1 MTILFIKRAGRF
13 VLGSFFAVLLVAG
26 AAAQK
31 STDAPS
37 AGGKPSGATAKL
49 AKITQIDE
57 IALKKLL
64 KTDGK
69 PLLVNF
75 WATWCDPCRDE
86 FPDLVRID
94 ADYKGRIDFI
104 TVSLDDLAEIDRGV
118 PKFLFE
124 MNAEMPAFLLK
135 STDENAAIAA
145 VSTDWKGG
153 LPFSILIG
161 TDGKTVYTKQGKI
174 SPPSLRLYLD
184 RALAASQTVE

>member
-1 MTILFIKRAGRF
+1 MTILFTKWAGRF
-13 VLGSFFAVLLVAG
+13 VLGSFFAVLLVTV

-145 VSTDWKGG
+145 VSTDWQGG

>member
-161 TDGKTVYTKQGKI
+161 TDGKTIYTKQGKI

>member
-1 MTILFIKRAGRF
+1 MTILFTKWAGRF
-13 VLGSFFAVLLVAG
+13 VLSSFFAVLLVNG

-31 STDAPS
+31 ATDAPP

-57 IALKKLL
+57 IGLKKLL

-161 TDGKTVYTKQGKI
+161 TDGKTIYTKQGKI

>member
-135 STDENAAIAA
+135 STDENAAITA

-161 TDGKTVYTKQGKI
+161 TDGKTIYTKQGKI